1 MAKTT
6 DTEVITDDLPEETT
20 ELVAV
25 PRKEPYVPEMSAEG
39 VPVYDTKELQGLR
52 VVMPKNSKKDPDA
65 TKRVGKVRNF
75 VFAPK
80 GRRCVGFLVKR
91 PDVALMF
98 HRKDMFVGVNGFDIV
113 DGRIVV
119 RDADDATDKGA
130 CKALGINLDECVL
143 WIGLPVMC
151 DDGTNFGLVGSVE
164 FNGDTG
170 EVLTL
175 VVDGGMTANALLG
188 TRHIPASEIKGFR
201 FGMGA
206 ALNQYEVD
214 DEEDIIRGA
223 ILVKD
228 SAKEIEAEGGLA
240 DAAGA
245 ATAVVV
251 DKAKNAWES
260 SKQPMAEAAHAAGEA
275 ATKGAYAT
283 GRQIKAASGMF
294 SAFKEEYDKAAAPD
308 EPAALPA
315 EQVEY
320 VYMDEDGNEVEYVDE
335 DGNPI
340 EFVDE
345 DGNPVH
351 PDGSPIEAPRPRPAA
366 KKPTAK
372 SASGGAAK
380 AVGSHLKK
388 AGGMFSAF
396 KEEYDKAR
404 HE

>member
-1 MAKTT
+1 MDETSAIVPVAN
-6 DTEVITDDLPEETT
+6 EANGDDEPSY
-20 ELVAV
+20 VADV
-25 PRKEPYVPEMSAEG
+25 TAEG
-39 VPVYDTKELQGLR
+39 VPVFDTKELQGLR
-52 VVMPKNSKKDPDA
+52 VVMPKASKKDPDA

-75 VFAPK
+75 VFHPK
-80 GRRCVGFLVKR
+80 GKRLVGFLVKR

-98 HRKDMFVGVNGFDIV
+98 HRKDLFVGVNGFDIV
-113 DGRIVV
+113 DGRIMV
-119 RDADDATDKGA
+119 RDSDDATDKGA
-130 CKALGINLDECVL
+130 CKALGVDLDECVL

-151 DDGTNFGLVGSVE
+151 DDGTDFGLVGSVE
-164 FNGDTG
+164 FNSQTG

-175 VVDGGMTANALLG
+175 VVDGGVTANTLLG

-214 DEEDIIRGA
+214 DEEDVIRGA
-223 ILVKD
+223 ILVND
-228 SAKEIEAEGGLA
+228 SVKQLQTEGGVA

-251 DKAKNAWES
+251 DRAKDVWES
-260 SKQPMAEAAHAAGEA
+260 AKPMMSDAAHAAGEA

-283 GRQIKAASGMF
+283 GKQIKKASGMF

-308 EPAALPA
+308 APAVAAL
-315 EQVEY
+315 EEVEY
-320 VYMDEDGNEVEYVDE
+320 VYVDEDGNEVEYVDE
-335 DGNPI
+335 DGNAI

-345 DGNPVH
+345 HGNPVH
-351 PDGSPIEAPRPRPAA
+351 PDGTPIEQPKPRPAA
-366 KKPTAK
+366 KKPAAK
-372 SASGGAAK
+372 SASGSMGRK
-380 AVGSHLKK
+380 AGEHLKK

>member
-1 MAKTT
+1 MGETNAIVPV
-6 DTEVITDDLPEETT
+6 DGEVSY
-20 ELVAV
+20 VAEV
-25 PRKEPYVPEMSAEG
+25 TAEG
-39 VPVYDTKELQGLR
+39 VPIFDSKELQGLR
-52 VVMPKNSKKDPDA
+52 VVMPKASKKDPDA
-65 TKRVGKVRNF
+65 TKRVGKLRNF
-75 VFAPK
+75 VFHPK
-80 GRRCVGFLVKR
+80 GKRLVGFLVKR

-98 HRKDMFVGVNGFDIV
+98 HRKDLFVGVNGFDIV
-113 DGRIVV
+113 DGRIMV

-130 CKALGINLDECVL
+130 CKALGVDLDECVL

-151 DDGTNFGLVGSVE
+151 DDGTEFGLVGSVE
-164 FNGDTG
+164 FNSRTG

-188 TRHIPASEIKGFR
+188 TRRIPASEIKGFR

-214 DEEDIIRGA
+214 EEEDIIRGA
-223 ILVKD
+223 ILVND
-228 SAKEIEAEGGLA
+228 SVKQLETEGGLA

-245 ATAVVV
+245 AAAVVADRAQAV
-251 DKAKNAWES
+251 WDSAK
-260 SKQPMAEAAHAAGEA
+260 PMMSEAAHAAGEV

-283 GRQIKAASGMF
+283 GKQIKKASGMF
-294 SAFKEEYDKAAAPD
+294 GAFKDEYEKAAAPD
-308 EPAALPA
+308 AAPLPA
-315 EQVEY
+315 QEEVEY

-335 DGNPI
+335 DGNAI

-345 DGNPVH
+345 EGNPVH
-351 PDGSPIEAPRPRPAA
+351 PDGTPIEQPKPRPAA
-366 KKPTAK
+366 KKAAK
-372 SASGGAAK
+372 STSGSAGR
-380 AVGSHLKK
+380 AVGAHLKK

>member
-1 MAKTT
+1 MEEASTT
-6 DTEVITDDLPEETT
+6 DLAQSEANYVADVTT
-20 ELVAV
+20 
-25 PRKEPYVPEMSAEG
+25 EG
-39 VPVYDTKELQGLR
+39 VPIFDSKELQGLR
-52 VVMPKNSKKDPDA
+52 VVMPKASKKDPDA

-75 VFAPK
+75 VFHPK
-80 GRRCVGFLVKR
+80 GKRLVGFLVKR

-98 HRKDMFVGVNGFDIV
+98 HRKDMFVGVNGFDVV
-113 DGRIVV
+113 DGRIMV

-130 CKALGINLDECVL
+130 CKAMGIDLDECVL

-151 DDGTNFGLVGSVE
+151 EDGTNFGLVGSVE
-164 FNGDTG
+164 FNSQTG

-175 VVDGGMTANALLG
+175 VVDGGVTANTLLG
-188 TRHIPASEIKGFR
+188 TRHIPASEIRGFR

-214 DEEDIIRGA
+214 EEEDIIRGA
-223 ILVKD
+223 ILVNDAVKQL
-228 SAKEIEAEGGLA
+228 ETEGGVA

-251 DKAKNAWES
+251 DRAQAVWDSAK
-260 SKQPMAEAAHAAGEA
+260 PMMSEAAHAAGEA

-283 GRQIKAASGMF
+283 GKQIKKATGMF
-294 SAFKEEYDKAAAPD
+294 GAFKEEYEKAAAPD
-308 EPAALPA
+308 ATSLPSSDS
-315 EQVEY
+315 VEY
-320 VYMDEDGNEVEYVDE
+320 VYVDEDGNEVEYVDE

-345 DGNPVH
+345 NGNPVH
-351 PDGSPIEAPRPRPAA
+351 PDGTPIEAPQPRSAA
-366 KKPTAK
+366 KKAAK
-372 SASGGAAK
+372 STSGSAGR
-380 AVGSHLKK
+380 AVGEHLKK

>member
-1 MAKTT
+1 MEEASTT
-6 DTEVITDDLPEETT
+6 DLAQSEANYVADVTT
-20 ELVAV
+20 
-25 PRKEPYVPEMSAEG
+25 EG
-39 VPVYDTKELQGLR
+39 VPIFDSKELQGLR
-52 VVMPKNSKKDPDA
+52 VVMPKASKKDPDA

-75 VFAPK
+75 VFHPK
-80 GRRCVGFLVKR
+80 GKRLVGFLVKR

-98 HRKDMFVGVNGFDIV
+98 HRKDMFVGVNGFDVV
-113 DGRIVV
+113 DGRIMV

-130 CKALGINLDECVL
+130 CKAMGIDLDECVL

-151 DDGTNFGLVGSVE
+151 EDGTSFGLVGSVE
-164 FNGDTG
+164 FNSQTG

-175 VVDGGMTANALLG
+175 VVDGGVTANTLLG
-188 TRHIPASEIKGFR
+188 TRHIPASEIRGFR

-214 DEEDIIRGA
+214 EEDIIRGA
-223 ILVKD
+223 ILVNDAVKQL
-228 SAKEIEAEGGLA
+228 ETEGGVA

-251 DKAKNAWES
+251 DRAQAVWDSAK
-260 SKQPMAEAAHAAGEA
+260 PMMSEAAHAAGEA

-283 GRQIKAASGMF
+283 GKQIKKATGMF
-294 SAFKEEYDKAAAPD
+294 GAFKEEYEKAAAPD
-308 EPAALPA
+308 AASLPSSDS
-315 EQVEY
+315 VEY
-320 VYMDEDGNEVEYVDE
+320 VYVDEDGNEVEYVDE

-345 DGNPVH
+345 NGNPVH
-351 PDGSPIEAPRPRPAA
+351 PDGTPIEVPQPRPAA
-366 KKPTAK
+366 KKAAK
-372 SASGGAAK
+372 STSGSAGR
-380 AVGSHLKK
+380 AVGEHLKK